1 MRIDGFQN
9 IPSVL
14 QSYGSSSSGKT
25 EQSDAKNDSASA
37 VSLSSF
43 AEVFQSIQRESL
55 QVSQANL
62 ARVEQLAQQEQ
73 AGKLNVNIDKLAS
86 SLVEANVIDTKG

>member
-1 MRIDGFQN
+1 MRINSFQN

-14 QSYGSSSSGKT
+14 QSYGASGAGKT
-25 EQSDAKNDSASA
+25 EQTSAQNNSASS

-43 AEVFQSIQRESL
+43 AETLQALQRESL

-62 ARVEQLAQQEQ
+62 AKVDQLAQQES
-73 AGKLNVNIDKLAS
+73 AGKLNVDFTKLAS
-86 SLVEANVIDTKG
+86 SLVESNVIDTKG

>member
-14 QSYGSSSSGKT
+14 QSYGTSGAGT
-25 EQSDAKNDSASA
+25 TDQNQNSNSPSAS

-43 AEVFQSIQRESL
+43 AEIFQSIQRDSL
-55 QVSQANL
+55 QASQANVS
-62 ARVEQLAQQEQ
+62 RVEQLAQQES
-73 AGKLNVNIDKLAS
+73 AGKLSVNIEKLAS
-86 SLVEANVIDTKG
+86 SLVESNVIDVQG

>member
-1 MRIDGFQN
+1 MRIDSFQN

-14 QSYGSSSSGKT
+14 QSLGSNGSGKT
-25 EQSDAKNDSASA
+25 EQSTSKNESASS

-43 AEVFQSIQRESL
+43 AEIFQSIQRESL

-62 ARVEQLAQQEQ
+62 ARVEQLAQQES
-73 AGKLNVNIDKLAS
+73 AGKLNVDINKLAS
-86 SLVEANVIDTKG
+86 SLVQSNVVDTKG

>member
-1 MRIDGFQN
+1 MRIDNFQN

-14 QSYGSSSSGKT
+14 QSYGASSSGKT
-25 EQSDAKNDSASA
+25 EQSNPQNESASS

-43 AEVFQSIQRESL
+43 AEIYQSLQRESL
-55 QVSQANL
+55 QVSQANV

-73 AGKLNVNIDKLAS
+73 AGKLTVDTNKLAA
-86 SLVEANVIDTKG
+86 SLVQSNVIDTRG